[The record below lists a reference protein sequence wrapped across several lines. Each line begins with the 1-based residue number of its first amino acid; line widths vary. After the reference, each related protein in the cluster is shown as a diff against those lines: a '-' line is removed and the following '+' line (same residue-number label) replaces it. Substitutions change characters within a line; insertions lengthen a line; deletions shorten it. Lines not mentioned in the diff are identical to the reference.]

1 MSKKENK
8 TISERVKLWI
18 ANKALRVAESMLAKE
33 RPAHIDPD
41 KPNTPKEI
49 KTPKEELPGAE
60 EETGILS
67 PHKSRFQGGGRHL

>member
-41 KPNTPKEI
+41 LPKEI
-49 KTPKEELPGAE
+49 KTPNPVDPIECSIQDLDFPR
-60 EETGILS
+60 TW
-67 PHKSRFQGGGRHL
+67 